1 MPEGD
6 RFDKKIRRGWSAAY
20 DDIESGE
27 STPEEAASELAIPLA
42 QDLKNPRQ
50 KRRRPSWPFL
60 WHKTSGGGFPGSDKI
75 VDIVTACAGSEA
87 HEDVFEALDR
97 VTMQQGGHR
106 HTVLL
111 ARAAKTHLLTDGMS
125 ESLEEPTFAECR
137 LMGQAC
143 HDLVDNSFFGVGR
156 YQLIE
161 SGRFASETEARE
173 YETRVHEAMG
183 SLVNRIT
190 EKLLADPMGRSIKVP
205 RSRKPK
211 PTTKDILEQRINLA

>member
-42 QDLKNPRQ
+42 RDLK
-50 KRRRPSWPFL
+50 KD
-60 WHKTSGGGFPGSDKI
+60 GGFPGSDKI

-87 HEDVFEALDR
+87 HEDAFEALDR

-111 ARAAKTHLLTDGMS
+111 AQAAKTLLLTDGMS
-125 ESLEEPTFAECR
+125 ESLEEPTFAERR

-190 EKLLADPMGRSIKVP
+190 EKLLADSKGQSIKVP

>member
-42 QDLKNPRQ
+42 RDLK
-50 KRRRPSWPFL
+50 KD
-60 WHKTSGGGFPGSDKI
+60 GGFPGSDKI

-87 HEDVFEALDR
+87 HEDAFEALDR

-111 ARAAKTHLLTDGMS
+111 AQAAKTLLLTDGMS
-125 ESLEEPTFAECR
+125 ESLEEPTFAERR

-161 SGRFASETEARE
+161 SGRFASETEAR
-173 YETRVHEAMG
+173 VHEAMG

-190 EKLLADPMGRSIKVP
+190 EKLLADPKGQSIKVP

>member
-42 QDLKNPRQ
+42 QDLK
-50 KRRRPSWPFL
+50 K
-60 WHKTSGGGFPGSDKI
+60 GGGFPGSDKI
-75 VDIVTACAGSEA
+75 LDIVTACAGSEA
-87 HEDVFEALDR
+87 HEDPFEALDR

-111 ARAAKTHLLTDGMS
+111 AQAAKTLLLTDGMS
-125 ESLEEPTFAECR
+125 ESLEEPTFAERR

-143 HDLVDNSFFGVGR
+143 HDLVDNSFFGFGR